1 MSKGVKKL
9 RKDAK
14 CLACQQPLGL
24 MDRLAKRQ
32 FCCAEHEEQY
42 LAKLKEIAVTRLEA
56 AKLRLDTTRFRRV
69 SR

>member
-1 MSKGVKKL
+1 MSKGVKQI
-9 RKDAK
+9 RNNAK
-14 CLACQQPLGL
+14 CLACQRPLGVL
-24 MDRLAKRQ
+24 DRLAKRQ

-42 LAKLKEIAVTRLEA
+42 QTKLKDIAVTRLQT